1 MVSFTTIV
9 LTGDTFI
16 SGGTDV
22 SAEYGLRGVGTNGG
36 VEDEGRLSLVCVCKP
51 ACFGCLGCLKGV

>member
-36 VEDEGRLSLVCVCKP
+36 VEDEGRLSLVCVCVNRRVS
-51 ACFGCLGCLKGV
+51 GV